1 LYLLI
6 IQKKK
11 NCIYSIWAKFYLK
24 IDAFYKLKKVIKR
37 RRFPSTGVVLQ
48 KNLEAQ
54 NLKHTKQNFLLQTRI
69 TFFFFSH
76 PNKSLTQNLRED
88 MVVIEQENT
97 DDRNANPSNAT
108 AAVGNDASDGF
119 ETASEADLDSD
130 GDDGGDISREEP
142 KNRDQPKEQ
151 EGEQEQHVAQESVSS
166 ENALINEEELKQ
178 VRFSNLGFR
187 YCFSFIAI
195 VFLFLNFLFSNVSFC

>member
-1 LYLLI
+1 
-6 IQKKK
+6 
-11 NCIYSIWAKFYLK
+11 
-24 IDAFYKLKKVIKR
+24 
-37 RRFPSTGVVLQ
+37 
-48 KNLEAQ
+48 
-54 NLKHTKQNFLLQTRI
+54 
-69 TFFFFSH
+69 
-76 PNKSLTQNLRED
+76 

-151 EGEQEQHVAQESVSS
+151 EGEQEQYVAQESVSS